1 MIDWYRL
8 GEGNLKQMGL
18 LATERGLAIIIAHT
32 EAPLSGLVKELKMM
46 GSEIGEIFDHLQLE
60 NSSGHECSS
69 IGKLCSL
76 R

>member
-1 MIDWYRL
+1 
-8 GEGNLKQMGL
+8 MGL
-18 LATERGLAIIIAHT
+18 SARRRDKGLATTLAHT
-32 EAPLSGLVKELKMM
+32 EAPLSGQVAKVEVEMA
-46 GSEIGEIFDHLQLE
+46 GSKWEGKAFDHLQLE